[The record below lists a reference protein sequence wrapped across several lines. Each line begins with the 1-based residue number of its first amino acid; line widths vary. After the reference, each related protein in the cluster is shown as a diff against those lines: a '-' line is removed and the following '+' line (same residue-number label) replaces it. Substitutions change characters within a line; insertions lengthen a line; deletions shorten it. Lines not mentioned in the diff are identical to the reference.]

1 MKKVTLMDLILQQFI
16 FYAFSAVLLFSAM
29 MVVLAVNPIRA
40 VLFLVLAFF
49 CACVLWMLLQAEFL
63 ALVLIFVY
71 IGAVMTLFLFVIM
84 MLNLDIGPARKGW
97 LPYLPLA
104 VLVLGLL
111 VIAVISALKPEYFDT
126 GIYRPVMQPENYS
139 NVKALGA
146 VLYTEYVY
154 PFELAAVLLLVAIIA
169 AICLAFRGK
178 KFGGKSQL
186 IREQTAVQRAD
197 RVRLVN
203 LSSMNQQST
212 ANSGY
217 PENSPHG

>member
-1 MKKVTLMDLILQQFI
+1 MDVLLQQII
-16 FYAFSAVLLFSAM
+16 FYVFSAMLLFSAV
-29 MVVLAVNPIRA
+29 MVVLSVNPVRA

-84 MLNLDIGPARKGW
+84 MLNLDVGPPRKGW
-97 LPYLPLA
+97 LPYVPLA
-104 VLVLGLL
+104 VLVLGLF
-111 VIAVISALKPEYFDT
+111 VIAVISALKPEYFDAET
-126 GIYRPVMQPENYS
+126 YQIVTQPDSYS

-146 VLYTEYVY
+146 VLYTKYMY

-178 KFGGKSQL
+178 RSGVKSQRIHDQL
-186 IREQTAVQRAD
+186 AVQPKD
-197 RVRLVN
+197 RVRLVKG
-203 LSSMNQQST
+203 LK
-212 ANSGY
+212 
-217 PENSPHG
+217 

>member
-1 MKKVTLMDLILQQFI
+1 MDVLLQQVV
-16 FYAFSAVLLFSAM
+16 FYTFSAVLLLSAM
-29 MVVLAVNPIRA
+29 MVVLSVNPVRA

-84 MLNLDIGPARKGW
+84 MLNLDIGPPRKGW
-97 LPYLPLA
+97 LPYVPLA
-104 VLVLGLL
+104 VLVMGLF
-111 VIAVISALKPEYFDT
+111 VVAAISALKPEYFDT
-126 GIYRPVMQPENYS
+126 DTYQMVIQPDNYS

-178 KFGGKSQL
+178 RAGVKTQRISEQL
-186 IREQTAVQRAD
+186 AVQPKD
-197 RVRLVN
+197 RVRLVKD
-203 LSSMNQQST
+203 LK
-212 ANSGY
+212 
-217 PENSPHG
+217 